1 MTMLHRFPWIL
12 LALAGAFWAGGFV
25 SLGPAPSGIA
35 LGEDSRQA
43 SDTDN
48 PGQVQALA
56 SLEAHR
62 AAHRSHFS
70 RVVQFM
76 PFYSIASGDRASVFL
91 LNMFADTIPVTL
103 TAYDSYGNP
112 YTLFEHQVEPRTHLE
127 LSLNRALAS
136 AGSRYHQGSLTI
148 QYRGQDSTVSA
159 WAVLQRGS
167 HATEIAFS
175 LPSQFRSTTLRGFWD
190 THPLGSVASGVPVYA
205 VMNAATVP
213 VEYSVTVR
221 SERQGTTV
229 RRFRLQP
236 NASRLFR
243 VPGNRSKGS
252 LVIEHRGV
260 AGDLVCAGLLEG
272 SGLLAPLPVVV
283 PAALESSRHH
293 ALGVPTTGWLRT
305 WLTLFNPSARSQT
318 ATVSAYDPAS
328 GRRLGR
334 ITQAVGSER
343 VETVSLAT
351 LLGSLGSTR
360 PRTVRITVEHRGS
373 PRSLLVSGA
382 RLGRSGQ
389 VEGIA
394 FFQDGQAHHNG
405 TYPLVNVSRGAVST
419 TWLNLGASTARV
431 VAQLDWEGGGS
442 YALPE
447 ISIAPGASHRLD
459 FAELIRK
466 AKPDLLGRK
475 LERAYRKGFFRWSAR
490 GGSHKLLARTEVEP
504 TQGGRFGF
512 NCAGCCVEFP
522 YGAIDPGSA
531 TFLVGSSAS
540 FVAGEYRNTCSG
552 GLLGPFSASSPT
564 LTVPSPF
571 SWNGFTVRAASP
583 GSGTLSFTA
592 TATRYEV
599 ISGICMTFTDTVAGS
614 GSSNAIQVRITSADV
629 TKDRIGV
636 KLSPSGLSGTLTL
649 KLTTPNNHTIRQ
661 VTRSSGAHTETF
673 NITGLP
679 TGEFRRVEATW
690 GPINGVTASAT
701 RNYRIRVLGNY
712 RHTRYNT
719 PIEARCSGSSTSNFQ
734 YNEGKNGTCGGI
746 PCSTVSWTLATAKP
760 GWVREVGQNGS
771 GVHSTAGLLSREWSC
786 TEPSPQTGVRMR
798 KVSAPC
804 ASCGGS
810 LTTNK
815 SVATKRNHPYLNC
828 GNRVY
833 VHGVGVVTVKDTGA
847 LATAQLDHYSGRSG
861 CNAPNDIGTLKTI
874 KLF

>member
-1 MTMLHRFPWIL
+1 M
-12 LALAGAFWAGGFV
+12 
-25 SLGPAPSGIA
+25 
-35 LGEDSRQA
+35 
-43 SDTDN
+43 
-48 PGQVQALA
+48 
-56 SLEAHR
+56 
-62 AAHRSHFS
+62 
-70 RVVQFM
+70 
-76 PFYSIASGDRASVFL
+76 
-91 LNMFADTIPVTL
+91 
-103 TAYDSYGNP
+103 
-112 YTLFEHQVEPRTHLE
+112 
-127 LSLNRALAS
+127 
-136 AGSRYHQGSLTI
+136 
-148 QYRGQDSTVSA
+148 
-159 WAVLQRGS
+159 
-167 HATEIAFS
+167 
-175 LPSQFRSTTLRGFWD
+175 
-190 THPLGSVASGVPVYA
+190 
-205 VMNAATVP
+205 
-213 VEYSVTVR
+213 
-221 SERQGTTV
+221 
-229 RRFRLQP
+229 
-236 NASRLFR
+236 
-243 VPGNRSKGS
+243 
-252 LVIEHRGV
+252 
-260 AGDLVCAGLLEG
+260 
-272 SGLLAPLPVVV
+272 
-283 PAALESSRHH
+283 
-293 ALGVPTTGWLRT
+293 
-305 WLTLFNPSARSQT
+305 
-318 ATVSAYDPAS
+318 
-328 GRRLGR
+328 
-334 ITQAVGSER
+334 
-343 VETVSLAT
+343 
-351 LLGSLGSTR
+351 
-360 PRTVRITVEHRGS
+360 
-373 PRSLLVSGA
+373 
-382 RLGRSGQ
+382 
-389 VEGIA
+389 
-394 FFQDGQAHHNG
+394 
-405 TYPLVNVSRGAVST
+405 
-419 TWLNLGASTARV
+419 
-431 VAQLDWEGGGS
+431 
-442 YALPE
+442 
-447 ISIAPGASHRLD
+447 
-459 FAELIRK
+459 IRK

-512 NCAGCCVEFP
+512 NCAGCCLEFP

-531 TFLVGSSAS
+531 TFLAGSSAS

-571 SWNGFTVRAASP
+571 SWNGFTVRASSP

-661 VTRSSGAHTETF
+661 VTRSSGTHTETF

-746 PCSTVSWTLATAKP
+746 PCSTVGWTLATAKP
-760 GWVREVGQNGS
+760 VWVREVGENGS
-771 GVHSTAGLLSREWSC
+771 GVHRGAGLLSQEWSC

-810 LTTNK
+810 LTKNK
-815 SVATKRNHPYLNC
+815 SVATRSGHPYLKC

-847 LATAQLDHYSGRSG
+847 LAEAQLDHYYGKTA
-861 CNAPNDIGTLKTI
+861 CNDAPTIGTKKTI
-874 KLF
+874 KLY